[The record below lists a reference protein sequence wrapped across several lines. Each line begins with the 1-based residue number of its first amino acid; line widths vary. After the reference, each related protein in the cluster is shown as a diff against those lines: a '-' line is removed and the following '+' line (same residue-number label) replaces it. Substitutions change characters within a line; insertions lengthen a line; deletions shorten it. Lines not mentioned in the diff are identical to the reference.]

1 MFGNETRVVNRML
14 TKRGRATLKTILLI
28 EDDRDLNA
36 GLTYDLEMEHYN
48 VFSAFTLAEGQS
60 ILDSGTPDLILL
72 DGNLPDGDGFDF
84 CRKVKS
90 KQEIPVIF
98 LTARDMEQEEM
109 QGFDCGADDYIT
121 KPFKM
126 PILHRR
132 IQAAFRK
139 TGAREERSLYDDG
152 YLRIDFDQMTA
163 VRDNETLTMTPTEFK
178 ILRLLIVNA
187 DKVLTKRLLLEKIWD
202 NSGNFVDE
210 HTVAVNINR
219 LRKKIESQGHV
230 YIKTLYGVGYQWKN
244 GGSLEK

>member
-1 MFGNETRVVNRML
+1 M
-14 TKRGRATLKTILLI
+14 KTILLI

-36 GLTYDLEMEHYN
+36 GLAYDLEMEHYN

-132 IQAAFRK
+132 IQAALRK

-163 VRDNETLTMTPTEFK
+163 VRDNETLPMTPTEFK

-210 HTVAVNINR
+210 HAVAVNINR

-244 GGSLEK
+244 GGCLEK